1 MFHVE
6 QNFKRD
12 RLVCKAKDYV
22 KNNKEFLI
30 YKDSDSGILWTD
42 VQSSHDHKSNYDA
55 IKYTPHQKSNNLFTR
70 IYNFSQNIMFYYKRF
85 VLGREIITSKEALD
99 FGSGDGAFF
108 KHMAATSL
116 KMEALD
122 PFFKAKHIEDESFYS
137 ELTEVPD
144 NQYDMVFMWHSLE
157 HVPMLENTINDI
169 YKKIKDNGSLIVAVP
184 NHRSFDSIYYNEY
197 WAALDVPR
205 HLWHFTTSSIKKVM
219 LKNGFKLKKSFPLP
233 LDAYYISYLSAK
245 QKKSYFPIIEG
256 IAIGTISNFIGIFS
270 GQFSSNIYVFSKK
283 ANLLL
288 QQEAL

>member
-12 RLVCKAKDYV
+12 QLICKAKDYV
-22 KNNKEFLI
+22 KSNKEFLI
-30 YKDSDSGILWTD
+30 YQDASSGILWTD
-42 VQSSHDHKSNYDA
+42 IQNNQDHKSNYDS
-55 IKYTPHQKSNNLFTR
+55 IHYTPHQKPNNFFSKV
-70 IYNFSQNIMFYYKRF
+70 YNISQNVMFYYKRLI
-85 VLGREIITSKEALD
+85 LGREIITSKKALD

-108 KHMAATSL
+108 KHMASASL

-122 PFFKAKHIEDESFYS
+122 PFFKAKHIGDQNFYS

-157 HVPMLENTINDI
+157 HTPMLETTINDI

-184 NHRSFDSIYYNEY
+184 NHRSFDSIYYSEH

-219 LKNGFKLKKSFPLP
+219 LKHDFKLKKSFPLP
-233 LDAYYISYLSAK
+233 LDAYYISYLSARY
-245 QKKSYFPIIEG
+245 KKSYFPIIEG
-256 IAIGTISNFIGIFS
+256 ILIGTISNFIGVFS
-270 GQFSSNIYVFSKK
+270 GQFSSNVYVFSKK
-283 ANLLL
+283 S
-288 QQEAL
+288 